1 MAFGLRLLI
10 ASQRRAATSAAS
22 TRLRGCR
29 NRGSAASYPS
39 SANVTPPDE
48 LRRALCCAIQATR
61 PLAHSIVRSICLMR
75 HGKTLAARLG
85 RRPERRH
92 RTGSPRRFFADAQ
105 DAMFPIAKAALSF
118 GEIADYWSRY
128 SRVPTVFVQRVA
140 PLALLDCV
148 FPVRE
153 APDNPRSAHDF
164 SAACVHA
171 VRIAEAI

>member
-1 MAFGLRLLI
+1 
-10 ASQRRAATSAAS
+10 
-22 TRLRGCR
+22 
-29 NRGSAASYPS
+29 
-39 SANVTPPDE
+39 
-48 LRRALCCAIQATR
+48 
-61 PLAHSIVRSICLMR
+61 MR

-128 SRVPTVFVQRVA
+128 SRVPTVFVLRVA